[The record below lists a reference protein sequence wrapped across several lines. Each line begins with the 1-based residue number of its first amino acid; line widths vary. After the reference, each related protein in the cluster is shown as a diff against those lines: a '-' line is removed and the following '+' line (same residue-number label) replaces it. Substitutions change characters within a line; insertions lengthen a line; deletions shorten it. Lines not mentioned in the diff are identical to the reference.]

1 MTPFYNS
8 TNNSFLKMDSNEADC
23 NLPTNESKSLN
34 TSNIDGIGLIVNPFD
49 IKIIKKKRS

>member
-1 MTPFYNS
+1 
-8 TNNSFLKMDSNEADC
+8 MDSNEADC